1 MTKKHYNIRGSRN
14 LNEGI
19 DSTLLKVLS
28 DRTKARVIGFYIAP
42 THNKKAFKREVGYSG
57 VEWSKQD
64 EIWDEMKK
72 NNFSVLEDT
81 RGYDQYIWV
90 SSKSLN
96 INSDAIAIDSDMTKG
111 RMKNAF
117 VKQRQGKF
125 GNKVMLSR
133 LAELV
138 S

>member
-1 MTKKHYNIRGSRN
+1 M
-14 LNEGI
+14 
-19 DSTLLKVLS
+19 
-28 DRTKARVIGFYIAP
+28 
-42 THNKKAFKREVGYSG
+42 
-57 VEWSKQD
+57 SKQD

-96 INSDAIAIDSDMTKG
+96 INTNAIAIDSDMTKG
-111 RMKNAF
+111 RMKSAF
-117 VKQRQGKF
+117 IKQRQGKF
-125 GNKVMLSR
+125 GNKVMLSK
-133 LAELV
+133 LAEFV